1 MPAGARHIL
10 FVVGARPNFMKA
22 APVHRALLE
31 AGVEVTLVHT
41 GQHYDAD
48 MSDVFLQQLGL
59 PKPDVFLGV
68 GSGTHATQ
76 TAKALVGVEEVLI
89 ERRPDLVVVSGDV
102 NSTLAGAL
110 AAVKLGIPVAHV
122 EAGLRSDDWTM
133 PEEHNRRLTDHLS
146 SVLLV
151 HSESALDNLA
161 AEGISLELAHFV
173 GNTMIDSVL
182 AHLPAARADEPWR
195 SFGVEPGSYG
205 LVTLHRPALVDD
217 PVLLAATV
225 EALKLLAR
233 ACPIVF
239 PVHPRTRGHLVEL
252 GLEAGL
258 ADAGVQLTPPLG
270 YLAFLGLEAEAR
282 FVLTDSGGVQEETSA
297 LGVACFTL
305 RDVTERPVTVEL
317 GTNTVLGATP
327 ERIPEIPSLLSED
340 RAVREL
346 PEIPLW
352 DGAAGERAAI
362 VLHDF
367 VAREAVSSAR

>member
-22 APVHRALLE
+22 APVHRALQE

-41 GQHYDAD
+41 GQHYDAE
-48 MSDVFLQQLGL
+48 MSDIILDQLGL

-68 GSGTHATQ
+68 GSGTHGQQ

-89 ERRPDLVVVSGDV
+89 ERRPDIVVVSGDV

-110 AAVKLGIPVAHV
+110 AAAKLDIPIAHL
-122 EAGLRSDDWTM
+122 EAGLRSYDRKM
-133 PEEHNRRLTDHLS
+133 PEEHNRVLTDHLS

-151 HSESALDNLA
+151 HSENALDNLA

-173 GNTMIDSVL
+173 GNTMIDSVF
-182 AHLPAARADEPWR
+182 AHLAAAKAGKPWQ
-195 SFGVEPGSYG
+195 SLGLEPGSYG
-205 LVTLHRPALVDD
+205 LVTLHRPTLVDV
-217 PVLLAATV
+217 PLLLTATM
-225 EALKLLAR
+225 EALKDLAR
-233 ACPIVF
+233 TYPIVF
-239 PVHPRTRGHLVEL
+239 PVHPRTRQHFMELEIEVEL
-252 GLEAGL
+252 AEI
-258 ADAGVQLTPPLG
+258 GVLLSPPLG

-297 LGVACFTL
+297 LGVPCFTL
-305 RDVTERPVTVEL
+305 RDSTERPVTVEL

-327 ERIPEIPSLLSED
+327 DRIVEIPSLLEETQP
-340 RAVREL
+340 VG
-346 PEIPLW
+346 EIPLW
-352 DGAAGERAAI
+352 DGAAGVRAAD

-367 VAREAVSSAR
+367 VTRDALSRAL